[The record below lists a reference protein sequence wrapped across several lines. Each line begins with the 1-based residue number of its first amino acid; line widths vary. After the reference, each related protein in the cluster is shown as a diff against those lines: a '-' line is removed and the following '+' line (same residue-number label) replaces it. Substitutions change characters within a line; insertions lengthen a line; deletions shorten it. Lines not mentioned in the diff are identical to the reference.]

1 MYYLLRKQAI
11 VCFCLLTTL
20 AVQAQNM
27 KVLYREDRDNVPFYF
42 GLSLGYAS
50 ATFQPSKHPTFLQ
63 NDSILVAEPVK
74 SPGYS
79 LRLMATARLNKR
91 WEIRTNPGL
100 VLGIERQFTYTL
112 GSRQAYE
119 EEKTVQ
125 KIQSNIATIP
135 FHIKFNSDRIDN
147 FKVYMLAGVKYDIDL
162 SSNAKSRN
170 AETMVKLNR
179 SYFGAEFGIGFN
191 FFLPFVT
198 VSPEIKFSNGLGDIH
213 ARDADLKYSSVFDRL
228 QSRMVFFTLHL
239 EQ

>member
-20 AVQAQNM
+20 ATQAQNM
-27 KVLYREDRDNVPFYF
+27 KVLYREDRDNAPFYF

-63 NDSILVAEPVK
+63 NDSILVAEPVR

-100 VLGIERQFTYTL
+100 VLGIERQFDYTL

-162 SSNAKSRN
+162 SSNANSRN
-170 AETMVKLNR
+170 ADDMVKLNR

-213 ARDADLKYSSVFDRL
+213 ARDADLKYSSVFDKL

>member
-20 AVQAQNM
+20 ASQAQNM

-100 VLGIERQFTYTL
+100 VLGIERQFDYTL

-162 SSNAKSRN
+162 SSNANSRN
-170 AETMVKLNR
+170 ADDMVKLNR

-213 ARDADLKYSSVFDRL
+213 ARDADLKYSSVFDKL

>member
-1 MYYLLRKQAI
+1 
-11 VCFCLLTTL
+11 
-20 AVQAQNM
+20 M
-27 KVLYREDRDNVPFYF
+27 KVLYREDRDNAPFYF

-63 NDSILVAEPVK
+63 NDSILVAEPVR

-100 VLGIERQFTYTL
+100 VLGIERQFDYTL

-147 FKVYMLAGVKYDIDL
+147 FKVYMLAGVKYDLDL
-162 SSNAKSRN
+162 SSNANSRN
-170 AETMVKLNR
+170 ADDMVKLNR

-213 ARDADLKYSSVFDRL
+213 ARDADLKYSSVFDKL

>member
-1 MYYLLRKQAI
+1 
-11 VCFCLLTTL
+11 
-20 AVQAQNM
+20 M
-27 KVLYREDRDNVPFYF
+27 KVLYREDRDNAPFYF

-63 NDSILVAEPVK
+63 NDSILVAEPVR

-100 VLGIERQFTYTL
+100 VLGIERQFDYTL

-162 SSNAKSRN
+162 SSNANSRN
-170 AETMVKLNR
+170 ADDMVKLNR

-213 ARDADLKYSSVFDRL
+213 ARDADLKYSSVFDKL

>member
-1 MYYLLRKQAI
+1 
-11 VCFCLLTTL
+11 
-20 AVQAQNM
+20 M
-27 KVLYREDRDNVPFYF
+27 KTLYRTERDAVPYYF

-50 ATFQPSKHPTFLQ
+50 ATLHPSKHPYFLQ
-63 NDSILVAEPVK
+63 YDSVLVAEPLS

-100 VLGIERQFTYTL
+100 VLGIERTIQYTL
-112 GSRQAYE
+112 GKRQLFE
-119 EEKTVQ
+119 DEKIEQ
-125 KIQSNIATIP
+125 KIQSNIATFP
-135 FHIKFNSDRIDN
+135 FHVKFNSDRIDN

-162 SSNAKSRN
+162 ASNAQSRN
-170 AETMVKLNR
+170 AEDMVKLKA
-179 SYFGAEFGIGFN
+179 SDFGAELGIGFN

-198 VSPEIKFSNGLGDIH
+198 VSPEIKFSNGFGNIH
-213 ARDADLKYSSVFDRL
+213 ARDPSLKYSSVFDRL